1 MLTSSRF
8 ISVAFSVVT
17 FLLLSTFPGW
27 HEEEDSEG
35 SEREVKPFPSR
46 SVSQVALFSLGISA
60 TMTLLS
66 VFWQHMASSNAL
78 TLIELVTA
86 DIVQVKVGAAAMG
99 LGWAT
104 SSFVLNA
111 VEFVGILIMV
121 LSIRVVAMMTD

>member
-8 ISVAFSVVT
+8 ISVAFSVVS

-104 SSFVLNA
+104 FVLNA

>member
-8 ISVAFSVVT
+8 ISVAFSVVS

-46 SVSQVALFSLGISA
+46 PVSQVALFSLGISA

-104 SSFVLNA
+104 FVLNA

-121 LSIRVVAMMTD
+121 VSIRVLSMMTD